1 MKAKKFFFKL
11 GHALAFPVVL
21 FLLWFSLR
29 SSKKKFIN
37 AEEEPEFYTIS
48 ERYRYVY
55 KLASKA
61 VFCAFTKVKVKG
73 TKNIPA
79 NKPIMFIPNHKSNFD
94 VLVYL
99 KAFKTLK
106 EKRPDVLDPTF
117 VSKIEIEKTRKVSYA
132 AKLINTIFIDRKNIR
147 DIVRVQQEEKE
158 LLQKGKQ
165 SLTVF
170 IEGTRIKK
178 DEFGEFKAA
187 ALAPAYLTFCQI
199 VPVVIYGTLGVEK
212 EKKSN
217 ILKYKEV
224 TVEFLEP
231 IKYKE
236 YIDLSKELVCEK
248 MKAKMEA
255 AYSKLQENPYWE
267 EKEEE

>member
-1 MKAKKFFFKL
+1 MKAKKFFFQL
-11 GHALAFPVVL
+11 GHYLSLPFVL
-21 FLLWFSLR
+21 FILWVSLR
-29 SSKKKFIN
+29 SSKKKYNNFQ
-37 AEEEPEFYTIS
+37 EEPEYFTLS
-48 ERYRYVY
+48 ERYQYIY

-73 TKNIPA
+73 IKNIPA
-79 NKPIMFIPNHKSNFD
+79 NKPVMFIPNHKSNFD

-99 KAFKTLK
+99 KAFKILK
-106 EKRPDVLDPTF
+106 ETRPEVLDSTF
-117 VSKIEIEKTRKVSYA
+117 VSKIEISKTKRVSYA

-158 LLQKGKQ
+158 LLQKGEQ

-170 IEGTRIKK
+170 IEGTRIQKE
-178 DEFGEFKAA
+178 EFGEFKSAV
-187 ALAPAYLTFCQI
+187 LTPAYLTFCQI

-212 EKKSN
+212 EKKGN
-217 ILKYKEV
+217 IFKYKEV

-231 IKYKE
+231 IKYKD

-248 MKAKMEA
+248 MKSKMES
-255 AYSKLQENPYWE
+255 AYLKLKENPYWI
-267 EKEEE
+267 EKEE